1 VLAWTKQ
8 ANFILRR
15 QKMVFLRLLLVT
27 LSMCVSVMAAASPL
41 SGTWKFNPA
50 KGHPAS
56 PPPKSIVAH
65 VEVDQENFKF
75 VQEGFDDKGQPFKE
89 SYEAK
94 FDGKDYPVS
103 GDPYSDSVSLHRIN
117 ERKVEFT
124 LKKGGKVVA
133 KFTDTVSKDGKNTM
147 ITFIDLST
155 GQPQNDTVVY
165 DKE

>member
-1 VLAWTKQ
+1 
-8 ANFILRR
+8 
-15 QKMVFLRLLLVT
+15 
-27 LSMCVSVMAAASPL
+27 
-41 SGTWKFNPA
+41 
-50 KGHPAS
+50 
-56 PPPKSIVAH
+56 
-65 VEVDQENFKF
+65 VEADQENFKF
-75 VQEGFDDKGQPFKE
+75 VQEGIDDKGQPFKE

-103 GDPYSDSVSLHRIN
+103 GDPYSDSVSLHRIS

-124 LKKGGKVVA
+124 LKKGGKVVS

-155 GQPQNDTVVY
+155 GQPQSDTVVY